1 MGKGSILRLRRIAP
15 ALAVGLLPASPA
27 LAAQLAVNFQ
37 ARVNIQTSCTVA
49 AGQINFGAIGII
61 NGGETAVSTVNVV
74 CSAGT
79 PYAISFNPLASV
91 TNYNGSMVNGANSVA
106 YSANL
111 SAAGGI
117 GPGIHTI
124 DGVLPAQATPPSAL
138 YTDNR
143 TVYLNY

>member
-1 MGKGSILRLRRIAP
+1 MLRRRGFVP
-15 ALAVGLLPASPA
+15 VLAIMACAQPT
-27 LAAQLAVNFQ
+27 LAAQLAVDFQ
-37 ARVNIQTSCTVA
+37 ARVTIQTSCTVTA
-49 AGQINFGAIGII
+49 SQLNFGSVGTIM
-61 NGGETAVSTVNVV
+61 GGETAASTVNVV

-79 PYAISFNPLASV
+79 PYTISFSPLASV
-91 TNYNGSMVNGANSVA
+91 TNYNGSMINGAGSVA

-124 DGVLPAQATPPSAL
+124 DGVLSLQATPAPAI

>member
-1 MGKGSILRLRRIAP
+1 MGKGSVVRFRRSVP
-15 ALAVGLLPASPA
+15 AVALSLLCASPA
-27 LAAQLAVNFQ
+27 LAAQLAINYQ
-37 ARVNIQTSCTVA
+37 ARINIQTSCLVT
-49 AGQINFGAIGII
+49 AGQLNFGAVGTIV
-61 NGGETAVSTVNVV
+61 GGETAASTVNVS

-79 PYAISFNPLASV
+79 PYTISFSSVSSV
-91 TNYNGSMVNGANSVA
+91 TYYNGSMINGANSVA

-117 GPGIHTI
+117 GPGTHSI
-124 DGVLPAQATPPSAL
+124 DGVLSAQVTPAPAI